1 LCREAFDERWDGK
14 KNLLKAKTGVEPRL
28 LAVRGPLKGHVIPLP
43 QGEYCVGRQATNDLH
58 LEDNAVSRRH
68 CVFIRSGEACTL
80 KDLDSRNGTFVT
92 GTPVTE
98 QQLKPGDEIR
108 IGGSVFCYQVDANA
122 GVSVGKQV
130 SMSGTRE
137 LRLEDSLYLA
147 SDEYSI
153 LPPSARALH
162 DLRTLLRVSTMLHSF
177 RGLHDT
183 TSASAAEILR
193 SHLTSLLLDLV
204 PASRAVIFIP
214 GSHSGALQQ
223 DEAPNPQVLDRAL
236 HERVVVWQDGAWEDG
251 AAQEGAGQGGARQNA
266 PSYLAAP
273 LIVRDEVAA
282 VVYLESVGAEHRFD
296 EGHLQLLTAVAGMA
310 AVAWENATILGWLQ
324 EENERLQS
332 ELKVEH
338 GMVGVSDKLRDLQ
351 RQIAKVAPSNSNVL
365 ILGESGTGKELIA
378 RALHRNSLRAAGP
391 FVAINCA
398 ALTESLLESELFGHE
413 RGAFTGAIMQ
423 KKGKL
428 EVAEGGTVFLDEI
441 GELSLLL
448 QAKLLRV
455 LQEREMERVGGIK
468 TIPLNIRLLAATNRD
483 LEQGVQKGDFRR
495 DLFYRLNVVSLK
507 APALRERPEDTLP
520 LAEHFAK
527 KYAAECGR
535 KIVGLAPQARVYLQS
550 YSWPGNVRELENAI
564 ESAVVLGSSEMV
576 LAEDLPEHIRESR
589 PAAVSASMYEE
600 AVEAAKRQV
609 VLQAFDQVNHDHEAA
624 AKILGLHP
632 NYLHK
637 LIRTM
642 NLKPTLKRGRGG
654 RA

>member
-1 LCREAFDERWDGK
+1 MVIT
-14 KNLLKAKTGVEPRL
+14 KTGIEPRL
-28 LAVRGPLKGHVIPLP
+28 VAVRGPLKGSIFVLP
-43 QGEYCVGRQATNDLH
+43 EGEFWVGRQATNDLQ

-68 CVFIRSGEACTL
+68 CLFVRSGDSCTL

-92 GTPVTE
+92 GTPVSE
-98 QQLKPGDEIR
+98 QPLRPGDEIR
-108 IGGSVFCYQVDANA
+108 IGGSLFCYQVDASAPVNHQQLSVA
-122 GVSVGKQV
+122 GS
-130 SMSGTRE
+130 TRE
-137 LRLEDSLYLA
+137 LRLEESLYLS
-147 SDEYSI
+147 SDEYTI

-183 TSASAAEILR
+183 TSETAAEVLR
-193 SHLTSLLLDLV
+193 SHLTSLLVDLI
-204 PASRAVIFIP
+204 PASRAAIFIP
-214 GSHSGALQQ
+214 GAPAG
-223 DEAPNPQVLDRAL
+223 DWTPNPQVLARACD
-236 HERVVVWQDGAWEDG
+236 ERVVVWLEED
-251 AAQEGAGQGGARQNA
+251 ER
-266 PSYLAAP
+266 SDVSVLAAP
-273 LIVRDEVAA
+273 LVVRGEVAA
-282 VVYLESVGAEHRFD
+282 VVYLESADHEHRFD

-332 ELKVEH
+332 ELKLEH

-351 RQIAKVAPSNSNVL
+351 RQITKVAPSNTTVL
-365 ILGESGTGKELIA
+365 ILGESGTGKELVA

-398 ALTESLLESELFGHE
+398 ALTETLLESELFGHE
-413 RGAFTGAIMQ
+413 RGAFTGAITQ

-428 EVAEGGTVFLDEI
+428 EVAAGGTVFLDEI
-441 GELSLLL
+441 GELSMLL

-455 LQEREMERVGGIK
+455 LQEREMERVGGTK
-468 TIPLNIRLLAATNRD
+468 TIQLDIRLVAATNRD
-483 LEQGVQKGDFRR
+483 LEQAVSKGDFRR

-535 KIVGLAPQARVYLQS
+535 RIVGLAPEARAYLQS

-564 ESAVVLGSSEMV
+564 ERAVVLGSADML

-609 VLQAFDQVNHDHEAA
+609 VLQAFEQVNHDHEAA

-642 NLKPTLKRGRGG
+642 NLKPALKRGKR
-654 RA
+654 

>member
-1 LCREAFDERWDGK
+1 MVIT
-14 KNLLKAKTGVEPRL
+14 KTGIEPRL
-28 LAVRGPLKGHVIPLP
+28 VAVRGPLKGNIFVLP
-43 QGEYCVGRQATNDLH
+43 EGEFWVGRQATNDLQ
-58 LEDNAVSRRH
+58 LEDTAVSRRH
-68 CVFIRSGEACTL
+68 CLFTRSGDNCTL

-92 GTPVTE
+92 GTPVSE
-98 QQLKPGDEIR
+98 QPLRPGDEIR
-108 IGGSVFCYQVDANA
+108 IGGSLFCYQVDASAPANHERENTA
-122 GVSVGKQV
+122 GS
-130 SMSGTRE
+130 TRE
-137 LRLEDSLYLA
+137 LRLEESLYLS
-147 SDEYSI
+147 SDEYTI

-183 TSASAAEILR
+183 TSETAAEVLR
-193 SHLTSLLLDLV
+193 SHLTSLLLDLI
-204 PASRAVIFIP
+204 PASRAAIFIP
-214 GSHSGALQQ
+214 GAPPG
-223 DEAPNPQVLDRAL
+223 DWPPNPQVLARACD
-236 HERVVVWQDGAWEDG
+236 ERVVVWLEED
-251 AAQEGAGQGGARQNA
+251 ER
-266 PSYLAAP
+266 SDVSVLAAP
-273 LIVRDEVAA
+273 LVVRGEVAA
-282 VVYLESVGAEHRFD
+282 VVYLESSDHQHGFD

-332 ELKVEH
+332 ELKLEH
-338 GMVGVSDKLRDLQ
+338 GMVGVSEKLRDLQ
-351 RQIAKVAPSNSNVL
+351 RQITKVAPSNSTVL
-365 ILGESGTGKELIA
+365 ILGESGTGKELVA
-378 RALHRNSLRAAGP
+378 RALHRNSLRAGGP

-398 ALTESLLESELFGHE
+398 ALTENLLESELFGHE
-413 RGAFTGAIMQ
+413 RGAFTGAITQ

-441 GELSLLL
+441 GELSPLL

-455 LQEREMERVGGIK
+455 LQEREMERVGGTK
-468 TIPLNIRLLAATNRD
+468 TIQLDIRLLAATNRD
-483 LEQGVQKGDFRR
+483 LEQAVAKGDFRR

-535 KIVGLAPQARVYLQS
+535 KIVGLAPEARAYLQS

-564 ESAVVLGSSEMV
+564 ERAVVLGSADML

-609 VLQAFDQVNHDHEAA
+609 VLQAFEQVNHDHEAA

-642 NLKPTLKRGRGG
+642 NLKPALKRGR
-654 RA
+654 R